1 MMQVAHMAPV
11 AVSLAVLAAAM
22 MPARAEAAERPSI
35 VLVHGAWADGSSWDK
50 IIPLLRAKGLNV
62 VATQDPLSS
71 LGDDV
76 ASVERTIAR
85 QPGPV
90 LLVGHSWGGAVITQA
105 GGDPKVV
112 GLVYVAAMAPDQGVS
127 FGATA
132 ANYPTPGPATAVPD
146 AGGWLIIPPEAFA
159 ANFAQDLPKEEA
171 LVLAAGQGASKGS
184 MFGEPLTVAAW
195 TSKPSWYVI
204 ATHDRMIDPGL
215 QAIMAKKIKAT
226 TISLSSSHV
235 PMISHPREV
244 ADLIEKAA
252 DTLAK

>member
-1 MMQVAHMAPV
+1 MINAAHLAPV
-11 AVSLAVLAAAM
+11 AAGLAVLAAAI
-22 MPARAEAAERPSI
+22 MPAPAQAAERPSI
-35 VLVHGAWADGSSWDK
+35 VLVHGAWADGSSWNK
-50 IIPLLRAKGLNV
+50 VITILRAKGLNV
-62 VATQDPLSS
+62 VATHDPLSS

-112 GLVYVAAMAPDQGVS
+112 GLVYVAAMAPDEGKS

-159 ANFAQDLPKEEA
+159 ANFAQDLPKEDA
-171 LVLAAGQGASKGS
+171 LLLAAGQGASKAS

-195 TSKPSWYVI
+195 KSKPSWYVV
-204 ATHDRMIDPGL
+204 ATQDRMIDPGL
-215 QAIMAKKIKAT
+215 QAIMAKKIGAT

-235 PMISHPREV
+235 VMISHPREV
-244 ADLIEKAA
+244 ADLIEQAA
-252 DTLAK
+252 DALAK